1 MSEQLRTIDL
11 VPEFLDGLAH
21 LQQYHSQFSPVKG
34 RELSSA
40 ILDFAY
46 HTWVAFLW
54 LIPATRWANTPTES
68 TGGRCLD
75 ASLC

>member
-1 MSEQLRTIDL
+1 MSEQLRTIDF

-21 LQQYHSQFSPVKG
+21 LQQYHSQFNPVKG

-46 HTWVAFLW
+46 HTVGSFPSVGKVLAER
-54 LIPATRWANTPTES
+54 TRNQIAM
-68 TGGRCLD
+68 
-75 ASLC
+75 